1 LRTSII
7 EGEVASGLL
16 GFGLDLL
23 GKISDF
29 IGSEVFPD
37 AGINPGHDGV
47 FAVIALS
54 GSPFGDANERSSV
67 IGNNW
72 QRDLWFNGLAI
83 NIVLAA
89 LDSVGVACDILGVDI
104 SPFLEELFL
113 QIRMAATDN
122 PENIGIDFIT
132 GKTAEVTDRLL
143 DFLRPWIHSKIS
155 DVGQQGLKTFLH
167 VNLNAI
173 ARIYGTFSG
182 TVKASSRILNFMFTV
197 TPRESGYVIIGNALG
212 STPDT
217 TRPAPPA
224 GLNAR
229 AVSESQINLSWT
241 ASIGSVAGYRVY
253 RNGIK
258 VQDNLLTT
266 SFSDMGLSPS
276 TYYCYNVTAY
286 NLAGE
291 SSASGEKCATTLAV
305 PDKTAPS
312 VPTGLTATAISASKI
327 DLSWMPSTDNVG
339 VDFYKLYRSD
349 GFYYLV
355 DPTSLTDTK
364 VAAGTTYCYRVSAF
378 DFAGNESG
386 QSSQVCARTPQVL
399 PPSLSSISLN
409 PANGTAIVGDNT
421 LQFAATGL
429 L

>member
-1 LRTSII
+1 M
-7 EGEVASGLL
+7 
-16 GFGLDLL
+16 
-23 GKISDF
+23 
-29 IGSEVFPD
+29 
-37 AGINPGHDGV
+37 

-113 QIRMAATDN
+113 QIKMAATDN